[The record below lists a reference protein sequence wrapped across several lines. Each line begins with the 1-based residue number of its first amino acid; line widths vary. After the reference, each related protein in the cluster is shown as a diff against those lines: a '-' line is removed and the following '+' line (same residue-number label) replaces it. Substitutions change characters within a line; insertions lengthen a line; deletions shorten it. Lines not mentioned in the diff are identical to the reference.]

1 MKNNIF
7 GIEYTAE
14 DLERIERTVLAVNAF
29 MKQYGKGSQPKVVG
43 DELLVHVGNAGK
55 AVEDESHD
63 YTAFDTPAKYVKDI
77 DLYKYTSLTY
87 EQVSRFSHLKRTDP
101 KRIRYKTYD
110 KTNYNH
116 LLCEYYLPDVLK
128 VEEMLREERATKKE
142 KELNK
147 AEEGER

>member
-1 MKNNIF
+1 M
-7 GIEYTAE
+7 YTVE
-14 DLERIERTVLAVNAF
+14 DIERIQRTVLAANDF
-29 MKQYGKGSQPKVVG
+29 MKRYGKGSQPRVVG

-55 AVEDESHD
+55 AVEDDSHD
-63 YTAFDTPAKYVKDI
+63 YTAFTAPAKYVKDI

-87 EQVSRFSHLKRTDP
+87 EQVSRYSHLKRTDP

-128 VEEMLREERATKKE
+128 VEEMLREERTRKKADE
-142 KELNK
+142 MNK
-147 AEEGER
+147 ADDKDKWN